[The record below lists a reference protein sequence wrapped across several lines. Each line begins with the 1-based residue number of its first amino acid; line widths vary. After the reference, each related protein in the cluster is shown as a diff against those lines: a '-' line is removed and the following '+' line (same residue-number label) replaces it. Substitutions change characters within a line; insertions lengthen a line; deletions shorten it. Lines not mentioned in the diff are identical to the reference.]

1 MGYLTGSFHS
11 VTRLSFLLEYL
22 DMRYNIFMRTYSGT
36 ELVLTFECFT
46 TTRLEAY
53 EVFDRLTRG
62 TLGYYK
68 AWVIDLEED
77 KELRYSSVLHDSIGE

>member
-11 VTRLSFLLEYL
+11 VTRLGFPLEYL
-22 DMRYNIFMRTYSGT
+22 DMKYNIFMRTYSGT

-62 TLGYYK
+62 TREYYK
-68 AWVIDLEED
+68 AWIIDLEED
-77 KELRYSSVLHDSIGE
+77 RELKYSSVLHDNIEE